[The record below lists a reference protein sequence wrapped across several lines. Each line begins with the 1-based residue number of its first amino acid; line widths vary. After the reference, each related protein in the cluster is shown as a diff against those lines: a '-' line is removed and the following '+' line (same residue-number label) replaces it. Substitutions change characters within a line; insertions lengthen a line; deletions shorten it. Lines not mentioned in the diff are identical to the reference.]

1 MAARHRA
8 GPTGPGRTGTAGPG
22 HAAGAGARYHALP
35 ATAQEHRTV
44 SINQE
49 QKDRIASGQGFIAAL
64 DQSGG
69 STPKALKLYG
79 IEESAYSGD
88 AEMFA
93 LVHAMR
99 SRIVTSPAFGERVLG
114 AILFERTLDD
124 SFDGQEAAR
133 YLWEA
138 KRVVPFLK
146 IDKGLE
152 DEADGV
158 QRLKPIPGL
167 AELLARAKAKGV
179 FGTKERSVIKA
190 NNAAGIVSVLD
201 QQFEL
206 GQQVLDAGLVPII
219 EPEVDI
225 KAPDKAAIEVELKK
239 GLLARLDKVDPATP
253 VILKLTLPSVDG
265 FFQELVDHP
274 SVLKVVALSG
284 GYSRDDANAKLAKNP
299 GVIASF
305 SRALTEGLSAQ
316 QSDDAFNQALDA
328 TVESI
333 YRASIA

>member
-1 MAARHRA
+1 M
-8 GPTGPGRTGTAGPG
+8 
-22 HAAGAGARYHALP
+22 
-35 ATAQEHRTV
+35 
-44 SINQE
+44 SINQD
-49 QKDRIASGQGFIAAL
+49 QKNRIAAGQGFIAAL

-79 IEESAYSGD
+79 IDESAYSGD

-93 LVHAMR
+93 LVHQMR
-99 SRIVTSPAFGERVLG
+99 SRIVTSPAFTGERVVG
-114 AILFERTLDD
+114 AILFERTMDD
-124 SFDGQEAAR
+124 RFGGKDAVA
-133 YLWEA
+133 YLWED
-138 KRVVPFLK
+138 KGVVPFLK

-158 QRLKPIPGL
+158 QLLKPIPGL
-167 AELLARAKAKGV
+167 DALLARAKAKGV

-190 NNAAGIVSVLD
+190 NNPAGIAKVLD

-206 GQQVLDAGLVPII
+206 ARQVLAAGLVPIV

-225 KAPDKAAIEVELKK
+225 KAADKEAIEVELKK
-239 GLLARLDKVDPATP
+239 GLLARLDQLDPSTP
-253 VILKLTLPSVDG
+253 VVLKLTLPSVDG
-265 FFQELVDHP
+265 YFQELVDHP
-274 SVLKVVALSG
+274 AVLKVVALSG
-284 GYSRDDANAKLAKNP
+284 GYSRDEANARLARNP

-316 QSDDAFNQALDA
+316 QSDAEFNQALDA
-328 TVESI
+328 TIESI